1 MVKDGGSAVDSA
13 IATMFCI
20 GATMFQSAGIGGGHF
35 MTVYGRYNTSRLKV
49 IKLKI
54 QNTKYTSILYISN
67 RIEPFFHMNEC
78 L

>member
-20 GATMFQSAGIGGGHF
+20 GATIFHSAGIGGGHF
-35 MTVYGRYNTSRLKV
+35 MTVYGRYNTCLLKV
-49 IKLKI
+49 MTLKI
-54 QNTKYTSILYISN
+54 QTKNFTL
-67 RIEPFFHMNEC
+67 